1 MKNLT
6 DYLNMLLLIQLG
18 DHDLIKVWWDS
29 PNLAFDNKCPKDV
42 DENAVKHYLE
52 GHCFGK

>member
-18 DHDLIKVWWDS
+18 DHDLIKQWWDS
-29 PNLAFDNKCPKDV
+29 PNLAFDNK
-42 DENAVKHYLE
+42 
-52 GHCFGK
+52 